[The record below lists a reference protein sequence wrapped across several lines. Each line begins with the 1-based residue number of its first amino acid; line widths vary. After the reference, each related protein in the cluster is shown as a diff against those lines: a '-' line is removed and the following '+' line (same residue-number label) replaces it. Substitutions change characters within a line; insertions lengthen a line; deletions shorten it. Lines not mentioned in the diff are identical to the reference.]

1 MLARL
6 FVAIQYLL
14 PQHALSRLVG
24 WLAGLESR
32 PLKTL
37 LIGGF
42 MRLYRVDLAEA
53 ADPDP
58 HAYPSFNAFFTR
70 GLAEAVRPQPAD
82 LAVVSSP
89 VDGGVSLS
97 GRLDRG
103 RLLQAKGFRY
113 DLVSL
118 LGGDCPEALA
128 RGWFATLYL
137 APWNYHRIHA
147 PATGQLRE
155 MRYLPGRLFSVNG
168 LTVSALPRLF
178 SRNERVACLFETAL
192 GPIAVVLVGALNV
205 GSIETTWAGRVAP
218 GPDRKPATWRYPA
231 SGEGAVRLARGAEL
245 GRFNL
250 GSTVIVVLP
259 EHATLAPDIV
269 SGAAVRVGQT
279 LAWPARQPA

>member
-1 MLARL
+1 MPARL
-6 FVAIQYLL
+6 FVAFQYLL

-24 WLAGLESR
+24 WLSALEWR
-32 PLKTL
+32 PLKKL

-42 MRLYRVDLAEA
+42 LRLYRVDLSEA
-53 ADPDP
+53 AEPDPD
-58 HAYPSFNAFFTR
+58 AYPSFNAFFTR
-70 GLAEAVRPQPAD
+70 GLADDVRLQPTDPAA
-82 LAVVSSP
+82 LSSP

-97 GRLDRG
+97 GRLERG
-103 RLLQAKGFRY
+103 QLLQAKGFRY

-118 LGGDCPEALA
+118 LGGDCPGILA

-178 SRNERVACLFETAL
+178 SRNERVACLFDTDV

-218 GPDRKPATWRYPA
+218 GPDRQAAAWRYPA
-231 SGEGAVRLARGAEL
+231 RGEGSVRLSRGAEL

-259 EHATLAPDIV
+259 EHAALAPEIV

-279 LAWPARQPA
+279 LALPARRL